1 MANPTSPSN
10 NNTDNELLWVL
21 GGIFL
26 LVLGAWFVGHDKISA
41 FVMRMRIF
49 ESYFIIFDA
58 EARDAIREWVA
69 NTAPQDATLL
79 ELWQSGL
86 VAGRE
91 LRFYAGIV
99 LTALFGYLVYR
110 SPDRSGRYTK
120 TYDMLSLAS
129 QESDEWKVVKPV
141 LGQDLDKVS
150 IDDPVNGMRAR
161 PRDYGRKHKF
171 IVRISSLGDKA
182 TSANVDVLDHKD
194 ALLLDRARAI
204 FGKQLGRPWQG
215 VSELRVHERCL
226 FAAFA
231 AQVNNNTSLAQQIID
246 DLAVAYLEARKTK
259 NVGLINSPRADV
271 ALKKYGNTKTVQK
284 IVSRHAYSRT
294 VLISMLAKARENG
307 VLPPNWF
314 RWLKTVD
321 RVTWYALTD
330 LGLDVASVE
339 AAGIR
344 AHWLA
349 ESMARAPIVNPMI
362 ENAVIGLKIYLGE
375 ITDDEEVDD

>member
-1 MANPTSPSN
+1 MANPSPSN

-21 GGIFL
+21 GGVFL
-26 LVLGAWFVGHDKISA
+26 LVIAAWFVGHERISA
-41 FVMRMRIF
+41 FVMKVRMF
-49 ESYFIIFDA
+49 ESYFLIFDE
-58 EARDAIREWVA
+58 EARDAIREWVST
-69 NTAPQDATLL
+69 TAPKDVTLL

-86 VAGRE
+86 VAGRS
-91 LRFYAGIV
+91 LRFFVGIAI
-99 LTALFGYLVYR
+99 TALFAYLVYR

-120 TYDMLSLAS
+120 TYDMMSLAT

-141 LGQDLDKVS
+141 LGQNLDKVS
-150 IDDPVNGMRAR
+150 IDDPINGMRAR
-161 PRDYGRKHKF
+161 PRDYGRKHGF
-171 IVRISSLGDKA
+171 IVRISTLGDKA
-182 TSANVDVLDHKD
+182 TSANVEALDRKD
-194 ALLLDRARAI
+194 ALLLDRTRAI
-204 FGKQLGRPWQG
+204 FGKQLGHMWQG
-215 VSELRVHERCL
+215 VNELKIHERCL

-231 AQVNNNTSLAQQIID
+231 AQINNNTSMSQQIVD
-246 DLAVAYLEARKTK
+246 DLAESYLEARKTK
-259 NVGLINSPRADV
+259 DISKINSHRAAE
-271 ALKKYGNTKTVQK
+271 ALKKYGNTKAVQK
-284 IVSRHAYSRT
+284 IVARHAYSRT
-294 VLISMLAKARENG
+294 VLISMLSRARENG

-362 ENAVIGLKIYLGE
+362 ENAVVGLKIYLGE

>member
-1 MANPTSPSN
+1 MANPSPSN

-21 GGIFL
+21 GGVFL
-26 LVLGAWFVGHDKISA
+26 LVIAAWFVGHERISA
-41 FVMRMRIF
+41 FIMKVRMF
-49 ESYFIIFDA
+49 ESYFLIFDE
-58 EARDAIREWVA
+58 EARDAIREWVS
-69 NTAPQDATLL
+69 TTDPKDVTIL

-86 VAGRE
+86 VAGRS
-91 LRFYAGIV
+91 LRFFVGIAI
-99 LTALFGYLVYR
+99 TALFAYLVYR

-120 TYDMLSLAS
+120 TYDMMSLAT
-129 QESDEWKVVKPV
+129 QESDEWKVIKPV
-141 LGQDLDKVS
+141 LGQNLDKVS
-150 IDDPVNGMRAR
+150 IDDPINGMRAR
-161 PRDYGRKHKF
+161 PRDYGRKHGF
-171 IVRISSLGDKA
+171 IVRISTLGDKA
-182 TSANVDVLDHKD
+182 TSANVEALDRKD
-194 ALLLDRARAI
+194 ALLLDRTRAI
-204 FGKQLGRPWQG
+204 FGKQLGHMWQG
-215 VSELRVHERCL
+215 VNELRIHERCL

-231 AQVNNNTSLAQQIID
+231 AQINNNTSMSQQIVD
-246 DLAVAYLEARKTK
+246 DLAESYLEARKTK
-259 NVGLINSPRADV
+259 DISKINSHKAAE
-271 ALKKYGNTKTVQK
+271 ALKKYGNTKAVQK
-284 IVSRHAYSRT
+284 IVGRHAYSRT
-294 VLISMLAKARENG
+294 VLISMLSKARENG

-362 ENAVIGLKIYLGE
+362 ENAVVGLKIYLGE

>member
-1 MANPTSPSN
+1 MANPSPSN

-21 GGIFL
+21 GGVFL
-26 LVLGAWFVGHDKISA
+26 LVIAAWFVGHERISA
-41 FVMRMRIF
+41 FVMKVRMF
-49 ESYFIIFDA
+49 ESYFLIFDE
-58 EARDAIREWVA
+58 EARDAIREWVS
-69 NTAPQDATLL
+69 TTDPKDVTIL

-86 VAGRE
+86 VAGRS
-91 LRFYAGIV
+91 LRFFVGIAI
-99 LTALFGYLVYR
+99 TALFAYLVYR

-120 TYDMLSLAS
+120 TYDMMSLAT

-141 LGQDLDKVS
+141 LGQNLDKVS
-150 IDDPVNGMRAR
+150 IDDPINGMRAR
-161 PRDYGRKHKF
+161 PRDYGRKHGF
-171 IVRISSLGDKA
+171 IVRISTLGDKA
-182 TSANVDVLDHKD
+182 TSANVEALDRKD
-194 ALLLDRARAI
+194 ALLLDRTRAI
-204 FGKQLGRPWQG
+204 FGKQLGHMWQG
-215 VSELRVHERCL
+215 VNELKIHERCL

-231 AQVNNNTSLAQQIID
+231 AQINNNTSMSQQIID
-246 DLAVAYLEARKTK
+246 DLAESYLEARKTK
-259 NVGLINSPRADV
+259 DISKINSHKAAE
-271 ALKKYGNTKTVQK
+271 ALKKYGNTKAVQK
-284 IVSRHAYSRT
+284 IVARHAYSRT
-294 VLISMLAKARENG
+294 VLISMLSRARENG

-362 ENAVIGLKIYLGE
+362 ENAVVGLKIYLGE